1 MKLLDKIK
9 NAIFEDDEFEE
20 LEKSDEEIR
29 EQKKEVQVEE
39 VVKKIDI
46 EKTIPKKIELPKEEE
61 KEQKPLRR

>member
-29 EQKKEVQVEE
+29 KQKKEVQVEE

-46 EKTIPKKIELPKEEE
+46 EKTIPKKIELQKE
-61 KEQKPLRR
+61 